1 MIYIIYI
8 CSIIIKTIEIMM
20 TYKAELV
27 ENNKVVKT
35 FEEKTNEDWSTWRFK
50 KALNELKPRGR
61 EIRWYM
67 NGERKLS

>member
-1 MIYIIYI
+1 
-8 CSIIIKTIEIMM
+8 M

-50 KALNELKPRGR
+50 KALNKLKPRGR
-61 EIRWYM
+61 EIRW
-67 NGERKLS
+67 